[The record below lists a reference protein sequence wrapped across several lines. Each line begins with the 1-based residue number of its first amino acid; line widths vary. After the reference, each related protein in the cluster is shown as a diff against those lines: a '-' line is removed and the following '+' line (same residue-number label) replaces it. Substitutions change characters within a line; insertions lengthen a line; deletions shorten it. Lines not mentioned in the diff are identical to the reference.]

1 MVNNTKEKI
10 LEAALSLFNK
20 DGAFSVSTRHIAES
34 MGISPGNLYYH
45 FRNREEIIRV
55 LMQRMTAEF
64 DSLFIRENITE
75 NFTSGLH
82 NLLGKTGGIMCR
94 YRFFYMEPVAILERD
109 PVLKKM
115 YIAIKSRRMQDFR
128 KVFNF
133 LSSIGAITHISDY
146 ELKALVNNGWALSEF
161 IIQSMYTS
169 NEKITELNIKNN
181 FLRIMIMI
189 KPYLSNDFRSIVFPE

>member
-1 MVNNTKEKI
+1 MINTKEKI
-10 LEAALSLFNK
+10 LETALFLFNR
-20 DGAFSVSTRHIAES
+20 DGAYSVSTRHIADE
-34 MGISPGNLYYH
+34 MNISPGNLYYH
-45 FRNREEIIRV
+45 FGNREEIIRI

-64 DSLFIRENITE
+64 DSLFTQENIAE
-75 NFTSGLH
+75 NFTSGL
-82 NLLGKTGGIMCR
+82 NNVLDKTGSIMYR

-115 YIAIKSRRMQDFR
+115 YIAIKSRRMEDFR
-128 KVFNF
+128 KIFNF
-133 LSSIGAITHISDY
+133 MSSIGAITPLTDY
-146 ELKALVNNGWALSEF
+146 EFEALVNNGWALSEF

-169 NEKITELNIKNN
+169 NEKITESNIKKN

>member
-1 MVNNTKEKI
+1 MNNTKDEI
-10 LEAALSLFNK
+10 LKTALFLFNR
-20 DGAFSVSTRHIAES
+20 DGAYSVSTRHIADE
-34 MGISPGNLYYH
+34 MNISPGNLYYH
-45 FRNREEIIRV
+45 FGNREEIIRI

-64 DSLFIRENITE
+64 DSLFTQENIAE
-75 NFTSGLH
+75 NFISGL
-82 NLLGKTGGIMCR
+82 NTVLDKTGGIMYR

-133 LSSIGAITHISDY
+133 MSSIGAITLLSDY
-146 ELKALVNNGWALSEF
+146 EFEALVNNGWALSEF

-169 NEKITELNIKNN
+169 NEKITESNINNN
-181 FLRIMIMI
+181 FMRIMIMI
-189 KPYLSNDFRSIVFPE
+189 KPYLSNDFHSIIFPE